1 VQLKSLRPPPPLSL
15 PANWRDLYVAGSFAQ
30 RELVD
35 EGRLRSLAKERSFS
49 LGIGHSTLEG
59 FDAAGALR
67 PIAFAL
73 RGYWTGL
80 SVPAEDPENIA
91 FREERDTV
99 PWETY
104 AWAYQHEPD
113 YTTVSPLFSPWQ
125 LLYVDDVLEG
135 TEASLN
141 LETLLLPEEKRDA
154 ALTQLRHFLEGQDN
168 AWKALDDGW
177 SPLVKLLVALQNRY
191 WPEVSNRTVVVS
203 AREDEPLVPAG
214 PDQSDFDA
222 GATLEAL
229 GATEEEVLDAYYFL
243 VERGLDRDPQDGLTM
258 LRRARPRAFHV
269 RWRGLARRAQD
280 HFDAA
285 EVLRLFLAE
294 LLGEPPPRPETW
306 PLDGRQ
312 PERFALWDHGPAAD
326 WSPQEVKDEL
336 LSAELYPHGVHVLGE
351 GASEGVMVERLVAAA
366 LGRRGL
372 AEISF
377 YDLRGSGS
385 APHVAPLAK
394 TLGDYAVRALV
405 IVDREGQMAEYVNA
419 AIGEGTLPRDNV
431 LLFDDSLEASNAST
445 QELID
450 LAREIGLRPEAE
462 EERVHLQLEPEEL
475 ERYHTDRRERSSK
488 NDKPGLADSLIRLA
502 RRKTDGRL
510 DIDKL
515 VLVHSLADQLVAE
528 LVEAG
533 GPVSEGLA
541 ARRPI
546 VAFVFDRLL
555 PAINRPRPVG

>member
-1 VQLKSLRPPPPLSL
+1 MQQRGLGLGAVLLSRGSSSGSGFQRAVVARTRTHGPSTCKGATCWQTPHNVQLKPLRPPPPLSL
-15 PANWRDLYVAGSFAQ
+15 SASWRDLYVAGSFAQ

-73 RGYWTGL
+73 GGYWTGL

-326 WSPQEVKDEL
+326 WSPQ
-336 LSAELYPHGVHVLGE
+336 
-351 GASEGVMVERLVAAA
+351 
-366 LGRRGL
+366 RGL
-372 AEISF
+372 RTAW
-377 YDLRGSGS
+377 G
-385 APHVAPLAK
+385 
-394 TLGDYAVRALV
+394 
-405 IVDREGQMAEYVNA
+405 
-419 AIGEGTLPRDNV
+419 
-431 LLFDDSLEASNAST
+431 
-445 QELID
+445 
-450 LAREIGLRPEAE
+450 
-462 EERVHLQLEPEEL
+462 
-475 ERYHTDRRERSSK
+475 
-488 NDKPGLADSLIRLA
+488 
-502 RRKTDGRL
+502 
-510 DIDKL
+510 
-515 VLVHSLADQLVAE
+515 
-528 LVEAG
+528 
-533 GPVSEGLA
+533 
-541 ARRPI
+541 
-546 VAFVFDRLL
+546 
-555 PAINRPRPVG
+555 